1 MGVSHMTSQKS
12 ALVTGAQQGIGAAIA
27 AVLIEANVNVVM
39 NYLDDSSE
47 VSRLVDIATKK
58 GVGAK
63 ILQGDV
69 TDLKQAQMMVDAVD
83 EFGGIDFLVSN
94 AAIYPRSG
102 LLEMTEDE
110 WDQVLSVNLKGCFF
124 VIQAAARRMI
134 ATGRGGSIVTLS
146 SGAAVKGAVY
156 GAHYSASKSGLFGL
170 TKSAALE
177 LARENIR
184 ANVVAPGLVDTDQ
197 PRIEFSDDEMDRMW
211 QSLPLGGKTEPS
223 DVADLVM
230 FLLSDQ
236 ARRIT
241 GQIIHVNGGG
251 LLV

>member
-1 MGVSHMTSQKS
+1 MTTQKS

-27 AVLIEANVNVVM
+27 SVLIDANVNVVM
-39 NYLDDSSE
+39 NYLDDDRE
-47 VSRLVDIATKK
+47 VSRLVDIATGK
-58 GVGAK
+58 GVRARA
-63 ILQGDV
+63 LRGDV
-69 TDLKQAQMMVDAVD
+69 TNLKQVQMMVDAVD

-94 AAIYPRSG
+94 AAIYPRSS

-124 VIQAAARRMI
+124 VLQAAAKKMI
-134 ATGRGGSIVTLS
+134 ASGRGGAIVTLS
-146 SGAAVKGAVY
+146 SGAAVKGAVH

-177 LARENIR
+177 LARQNIR

-197 PRIEFSDDEMDRMW
+197 PRIEFSDEDMDRLW
-211 QSLPLGGKTEPS
+211 QILPLAGKTEPS

>member
-1 MGVSHMTSQKS
+1 MITQKS

-27 AVLIEANVNVVM
+27 SVLIEANVNVVM
-39 NYLDDSSE
+39 NYLDDDRE
-47 VSRLVDIATKK
+47 VSRLVDIATGK
-58 GVGAK
+58 GIGAK
-63 ILQGDV
+63 ALRGDV
-69 TDLKQAQMMVDAVD
+69 TNLEQAQMMVDAVD
-83 EFGGIDFLVSN
+83 EFGGIDFLISN
-94 AAIYPRSG
+94 AAIYPRSS

-124 VIQAAARRMI
+124 VLQAAAKKMV
-134 ATGRGGSIVTLS
+134 ASGRGGSIVTLS
-146 SGAAVKGAVY
+146 SGAAVKGAVN

-177 LARENIR
+177 LAGHNIR
-184 ANVVAPGLVDTDQ
+184 ANIVAPGLVDTDQ
-197 PRIEFSDDEMDRMW
+197 PRIEFSDDDMDRLW
-211 QSLPLGGKTEPS
+211 QILPLAGKTEPS

>member
-1 MGVSHMTSQKS
+1 MTTQKS

-27 AVLIEANVNVVM
+27 SVLIDANVNVVM
-39 NYLDDSSE
+39 NYLDDDRE
-47 VSRLVDIATKK
+47 VSRLVDIATGK
-58 GVGAK
+58 GVRARA
-63 ILQGDV
+63 LRGDV
-69 TDLKQAQMMVDAVD
+69 TNLKQAQMMVDAVD

-94 AAIYPRSG
+94 AAIYPRSS

-124 VIQAAARRMI
+124 VLQAAAKKMI
-134 ATGRGGSIVTLS
+134 ASGRGGAIVTLS
-146 SGAAVKGAVY
+146 SGAAVKGAVH

-177 LARENIR
+177 LARQNIR

-197 PRIEFSDDEMDRMW
+197 PRIEFSDEDMDRLW
-211 QSLPLGGKTEPS
+211 QILPLAGKTEPS

>member
-1 MGVSHMTSQKS
+1 MITQKS

-27 AVLIEANVNVVM
+27 SVLIEANVNVVI
-39 NYLDDSSE
+39 NYLDDDRE
-47 VSRLVDIATKK
+47 VNRLVDIATGK

-63 ILQGDV
+63 ALRGDV
-69 TDLKQAQMMVDAVD
+69 TNLKQAQMMVDAVD
-83 EFGGIDFLVSN
+83 EFGGIDFLISN
-94 AAIYPRSG
+94 AAIYPRSS

-124 VIQAAARRMI
+124 VLQAAAKKMV
-134 ATGRGGSIVTLS
+134 ASGRGGSIVTLS
-146 SGAAVKGAVY
+146 SGAAVKGAVH
-156 GAHYSASKSGLFGL
+156 GSHYSASKSGLFGL

-177 LARENIR
+177 LAGHNIR

-197 PRIEFSDDEMDRMW
+197 PRIEFSDDDMDRLW
-211 QSLPLGGKTEPS
+211 QILPLAGKTEPS

>member
-1 MGVSHMTSQKS
+1 MITQKS

-27 AVLIEANVNVVM
+27 SVLIEANVNVVM
-39 NYLDDSSE
+39 NYLDDDRE
-47 VSRLVDIATKK
+47 VSRLVDIATGK
-58 GVGAK
+58 GIGAK
-63 ILQGDV
+63 ALRGDV
-69 TDLKQAQMMVDAVD
+69 TNLEQAQMMVDAVD
-83 EFGGIDFLVSN
+83 EFGGIDFLISN
-94 AAIYPRSG
+94 AAIYPRSS

-124 VIQAAARRMI
+124 VLQAAAKKMV
-134 ATGRGGSIVTLS
+134 ASGRGGSIVTLS
-146 SGAAVKGAVY
+146 SGAAVKGAVN

-177 LARENIR
+177 LAGHNIR
-184 ANVVAPGLVDTDQ
+184 ANIVAPGLVDTDQ
-197 PRIEFSDDEMDRMW
+197 PRIEFSDDDLDRLW
-211 QSLPLGGKTEPS
+211 QILPLAGKTEPK

>member
-1 MGVSHMTSQKS
+1 MTTQKS

-27 AVLIEANVNVVM
+27 SVLIDANVNVVM
-39 NYLDDSSE
+39 NYLDDDRE
-47 VSRLVDIATKK
+47 VSRLVDIATGK
-58 GVGAK
+58 GVRAK
-63 ILQGDV
+63 ALRGDV
-69 TDLKQAQMMVDAVD
+69 TNLKQVQMMVDAVD

-94 AAIYPRSG
+94 AAIYPRSS

-124 VIQAAARRMI
+124 VLQAAAKKMI
-134 ATGRGGSIVTLS
+134 ASGRGGAIVTLS
-146 SGAAVKGAVY
+146 SGAAVKGAVH

-177 LARENIR
+177 LAGQNIR

-197 PRIEFSDDEMDRMW
+197 PRIEFSDEDMDRLW
-211 QSLPLGGKTEPS
+211 QILPLAGKTEPS

>member
-1 MGVSHMTSQKS
+1 MITQKS

-27 AVLIEANVNVVM
+27 SVLIEANVNVVM
-39 NYLDDSSE
+39 NYLDDDRE
-47 VSRLVDIATKK
+47 VSRLLDIATGK
-58 GVGAK
+58 GIGAK
-63 ILQGDV
+63 ALRGDV
-69 TDLKQAQMMVDAVD
+69 TNLEQAQMMVDAVD
-83 EFGGIDFLVSN
+83 EFGGIDFLISN
-94 AAIYPRSG
+94 AAIYPRSS

-124 VIQAAARRMI
+124 VLQAAAKKMV
-134 ATGRGGSIVTLS
+134 ASGRGGSIVTLS
-146 SGAAVKGAVY
+146 SGAAVKGAVH
-156 GAHYSASKSGLFGL
+156 GSHYSASKSGLFGL

-177 LARENIR
+177 LAGHNIR

-197 PRIEFSDDEMDRMW
+197 PRIEFSDDDMDRLW
-211 QSLPLGGKTEPS
+211 QILPLAGKTEPK

>member
-1 MGVSHMTSQKS
+1 MTTQKS

-27 AVLIEANVNVVM
+27 SVLIDANVNVVM
-39 NYLDDSSE
+39 NYLDDDRE
-47 VSRLVDIATKK
+47 VSRLVDIATGK
-58 GVGAK
+58 GVRAK
-63 ILQGDV
+63 ALRGDV
-69 TDLKQAQMMVDAVD
+69 TNLKQAHMMVDAVD

-94 AAIYPRSG
+94 AAIYPRSS

-124 VIQAAARRMI
+124 VLQAAAKKMI
-134 ATGRGGSIVTLS
+134 ASGRGGAIVTLS
-146 SGAAVKGAVY
+146 SGAAVKGAVH

-177 LARENIR
+177 LARQNIR

-197 PRIEFSDDEMDRMW
+197 PRIEFSDEDMDRLW
-211 QSLPLGGKTEPS
+211 QILPLAGKTEPS

>member
-1 MGVSHMTSQKS
+1 MITQKS

-27 AVLIEANVNVVM
+27 SVLIEANVNVVM
-39 NYLDDSSE
+39 NYLDDDRE
-47 VSRLVDIATKK
+47 VSRLVDIATGK

-63 ILQGDV
+63 ALRGDV
-69 TDLKQAQMMVDAVD
+69 TNLKQAQMMVDAVD
-83 EFGGIDFLVSN
+83 EFGGIDFLISN
-94 AAIYPRSG
+94 AAIYPRSS

-124 VIQAAARRMI
+124 VLQAAAKKMV
-134 ATGRGGSIVTLS
+134 ASGRGGSIVTLS
-146 SGAAVKGAVY
+146 SGAAVKGAVN

-177 LARENIR
+177 LAGHNIR

-197 PRIEFSDDEMDRMW
+197 PRIEFSDDDMDRLW
-211 QSLPLGGKTEPS
+211 QILPLAGKTEPS

>member
-1 MGVSHMTSQKS
+1 MITQKS

-27 AVLIEANVNVVM
+27 SVLIEANVNVVM
-39 NYLDDSSE
+39 NYLDDDRE
-47 VSRLVDIATKK
+47 VSRLVDIATGK

-63 ILQGDV
+63 ALRGDV
-69 TDLKQAQMMVDAVD
+69 TNLKQAQMMVDAVD
-83 EFGGIDFLVSN
+83 EFGGIDFLISN
-94 AAIYPRSG
+94 AAIYPRSS

-124 VIQAAARRMI
+124 VLQAAAKKMV
-134 ATGRGGSIVTLS
+134 ASGRGGSIVTLS
-146 SGAAVKGAVY
+146 SGAAVKGAVH
-156 GAHYSASKSGLFGL
+156 GSHYSASKSGLFGL

-177 LARENIR
+177 LAGHNIR

-197 PRIEFSDDEMDRMW
+197 PRIEFSDDDMDRLW
-211 QSLPLGGKTEPS
+211 QILPLAGKTEPS

>member
-1 MGVSHMTSQKS
+1 MTTQKS

-27 AVLIEANVNVVM
+27 SALIDANVNVVM
-39 NYLDDSSE
+39 NYLDDDRE
-47 VSRLVDIATKK
+47 VSRLVDIATGK
-58 GVGAK
+58 GVRAK
-63 ILQGDV
+63 ALRGDV
-69 TDLKQAQMMVDAVD
+69 TNLKQVQMMVDAVD

-94 AAIYPRSG
+94 AAIYPRSS

-124 VIQAAARRMI
+124 VLQAAAKKMI
-134 ATGRGGSIVTLS
+134 ASGRGGAIVTLS
-146 SGAAVKGAVY
+146 SGAAVKGAVH

-177 LARENIR
+177 LARQNIR

-197 PRIEFSDDEMDRMW
+197 PRIEFSDEDMDRLW
-211 QSLPLGGKTEPS
+211 QILPLAGKTEPS

>member
-1 MGVSHMTSQKS
+1 MITQKS

-27 AVLIEANVNVVM
+27 SVLIEANVNVVM
-39 NYLDDSSE
+39 NYLDDDRE
-47 VSRLVDIATKK
+47 VSRLVDIATGK

-63 ILQGDV
+63 VLRGDV
-69 TDLKQAQMMVDAVD
+69 TNLKQAQMMVDAVD
-83 EFGGIDFLVSN
+83 EFGGIDFLISN
-94 AAIYPRSG
+94 AAIYPRSS

-124 VIQAAARRMI
+124 VLQAAAKKMV
-134 ATGRGGSIVTLS
+134 ASGRGGSIVTLS
-146 SGAAVKGAVY
+146 SGAAVKGAVH
-156 GAHYSASKSGLFGL
+156 GSHYSASKSGLFGL

-177 LARENIR
+177 LAGHNIR

-197 PRIEFSDDEMDRMW
+197 PRIEFSDDDMDRLW
-211 QSLPLGGKTEPS
+211 QILPLAGKTEPS

>member
-1 MGVSHMTSQKS
+1 MITQKS

-27 AVLIEANVNVVM
+27 SVLIEANVNVVM
-39 NYLDDSSE
+39 NYLDDDRE
-47 VSRLVDIATKK
+47 VSRLVDIATGK

-63 ILQGDV
+63 ALRGDV
-69 TDLKQAQMMVDAVD
+69 TNLKQAQMMVDAVD
-83 EFGGIDFLVSN
+83 EFGGIDFLISN

-124 VIQAAARRMI
+124 VLQAAAKKMV
-134 ATGRGGSIVTLS
+134 ASGRGGSIVTLS
-146 SGAAVKGAVY
+146 SGAAVKGAVH
-156 GAHYSASKSGLFGL
+156 GSHYSASKSGLFGL

-177 LARENIR
+177 LAGHNIR

-197 PRIEFSDDEMDRMW
+197 PRIEFSDDDMDRLW
-211 QSLPLGGKTEPS
+211 EILPLAGKTEPS

>member
-1 MGVSHMTSQKS
+1 MTTQKS

-27 AVLIEANVNVVM
+27 SVLIDANVNVVM
-39 NYLDDSSE
+39 NYLDDDRE
-47 VSRLVDIATKK
+47 VSRLVDIATGK
-58 GVGAK
+58 GVRAK
-63 ILQGDV
+63 ALRGDV
-69 TDLKQAQMMVDAVD
+69 TNLKQVQMMVDAVD

-94 AAIYPRSG
+94 AAIYPRSS

-124 VIQAAARRMI
+124 VLQAAAKKMI
-134 ATGRGGSIVTLS
+134 ASGRGGAIVTLS
-146 SGAAVKGAVY
+146 SGAAVKGAVH

-177 LARENIR
+177 LARQNIR

-197 PRIEFSDDEMDRMW
+197 PRIEFSDEDMDRLW
-211 QSLPLGGKTEPS
+211 QILPLAGKTEPS

>member
-1 MGVSHMTSQKS
+1 MTTQKS

-27 AVLIEANVNVVM
+27 SVLIDANLNVVM
-39 NYLDDSSE
+39 NYLDDDRE
-47 VSRLVDIATKK
+47 VSRLVDIATGK
-58 GVGAK
+58 GVRARA
-63 ILQGDV
+63 LRGDV
-69 TDLKQAQMMVDAVD
+69 TNLKQVQMMVDAVD

-94 AAIYPRSG
+94 AAIYPRSS

-124 VIQAAARRMI
+124 VLQAAAKKMI
-134 ATGRGGSIVTLS
+134 ASGRGGAIVTLS
-146 SGAAVKGAVY
+146 SGAAVKGAVH

-177 LARENIR
+177 LARQNIR

-197 PRIEFSDDEMDRMW
+197 PRIEFSDEDMDRLW
-211 QSLPLGGKTEPS
+211 QILPLAGKTEPS

>member
-1 MGVSHMTSQKS
+1 MITQKS

-27 AVLIEANVNVVM
+27 SVLIEANVNVVM
-39 NYLDDSSE
+39 NYLDDDRE
-47 VSRLVDIATKK
+47 VSRLVDIATGK

-63 ILQGDV
+63 ALRGDV
-69 TDLKQAQMMVDAVD
+69 TNLKQAQIMVDAVD
-83 EFGGIDFLVSN
+83 EFGGIDFLISN
-94 AAIYPRSG
+94 AAIYPRSS

-124 VIQAAARRMI
+124 VLQAAAKKMV
-134 ATGRGGSIVTLS
+134 ASGRGGSIVTLS
-146 SGAAVKGAVY
+146 SGAAVKGAVH
-156 GAHYSASKSGLFGL
+156 GSHYSASKSGLFGL

-177 LARENIR
+177 LAGHNIR

-197 PRIEFSDDEMDRMW
+197 PRIEFSDDDMDRLW
-211 QSLPLGGKTEPS
+211 QILPLAGKTEPT

>member
-1 MGVSHMTSQKS
+1 MITQRS
-12 ALVTGAQQGIGAAIA
+12 ALVTGAQQGIGASIA
-27 AVLIEANVNVVM
+27 SVLIEANVNVVM
-39 NYLDDSSE
+39 NYLDDDRE
-47 VSRLVDIATKK
+47 VSRLVDIATGK

-63 ILQGDV
+63 ALRGDV
-69 TDLKQAQMMVDAVD
+69 TNLKQAQMMVDAVD
-83 EFGGIDFLVSN
+83 EFGGIDFLISN
-94 AAIYPRSG
+94 AAIYPRSS

-124 VIQAAARRMI
+124 VLQAAAKKMV
-134 ATGRGGSIVTLS
+134 ASGRGGSIVTLS
-146 SGAAVKGAVY
+146 SGAAVKGAVH
-156 GAHYSASKSGLFGL
+156 GSHYSASKSGLFGL

-177 LARENIR
+177 LAGHNIR

-197 PRIEFSDDEMDRMW
+197 PRIEFSEDDMDRLW
-211 QSLPLGGKTEPS
+211 QILPLAGKTEPT

>member
-1 MGVSHMTSQKS
+1 MITQKS

-27 AVLIEANVNVVM
+27 SVLIEANVNVVM
-39 NYLDDSSE
+39 NYLDDDRE
-47 VSRLVDIATKK
+47 VSRLVDIATGK
-58 GVGAK
+58 GIGAK
-63 ILQGDV
+63 ALRGDV
-69 TDLKQAQMMVDAVD
+69 TNLEQAQMMVDAVD
-83 EFGGIDFLVSN
+83 EFGGIDFLISN
-94 AAIYPRSG
+94 AAIYPRSS

-124 VIQAAARRMI
+124 VLQAAAKKMV
-134 ATGRGGSIVTLS
+134 ASGRGGSIVTLS
-146 SGAAVKGAVY
+146 SGAAVKGAVN

-177 LARENIR
+177 LAGHNIR
-184 ANVVAPGLVDTDQ
+184 ANIVAPGLVDTDQ
-197 PRIEFSDDEMDRMW
+197 PRIEFSDDDLDRLW
-211 QSLPLGGKTEPS
+211 QILPLAGKTEPS

>member
-1 MGVSHMTSQKS
+1 MTTQKS

-27 AVLIEANVNVVM
+27 SVLIDANVNVVM
-39 NYLDDSSE
+39 NYLDDDRE
-47 VSRLVDIATKK
+47 VSRLVDIATGK

-63 ILQGDV
+63 ALRGDV
-69 TDLKQAQMMVDAVD
+69 TNLTQAQMMVDAVD

-94 AAIYPRSG
+94 AAIYPRSS

-124 VIQAAARRMI
+124 VLQAAAKKMI
-134 ATGRGGSIVTLS
+134 ASGRGGSIVTLS
-146 SGAAVKGAVY
+146 SGAAVKGAVH

-177 LARENIR
+177 LAGQNIR

-197 PRIEFSDDEMDRMW
+197 PRIEFSDEDMDRLW
-211 QSLPLGGKTEPS
+211 QILPLAGKTEPS

>member
-1 MGVSHMTSQKS
+1 MTTQKS

-27 AVLIEANVNVVM
+27 SVLIDANVNVVM
-39 NYLDDSSE
+39 NYLDDDRE
-47 VSRLVDIATKK
+47 VSRLVDIATGK
-58 GVGAK
+58 GVRAK
-63 ILQGDV
+63 ALRGDV
-69 TDLKQAQMMVDAVD
+69 TNLKQAQMMVDAVD

-94 AAIYPRSG
+94 AAIYPRSS

-124 VIQAAARRMI
+124 VLQAAAKKMI
-134 ATGRGGSIVTLS
+134 ASGRGGAIVTLS
-146 SGAAVKGAVY
+146 SGAAVKGAVH

-177 LARENIR
+177 LARQNIR

-197 PRIEFSDDEMDRMW
+197 PRIEFSDEDMDRLW
-211 QSLPLGGKTEPS
+211 QILPLAGKTEPS

>member
-1 MGVSHMTSQKS
+1 MITQKS

-27 AVLIEANVNVVM
+27 SVLIEANVNVVI
-39 NYLDDSSE
+39 NYLDDDRE
-47 VSRLVDIATKK
+47 VNRLVDIATGK

-63 ILQGDV
+63 ALRGDV
-69 TDLKQAQMMVDAVD
+69 TNLKQAQMMVDAVD
-83 EFGGIDFLVSN
+83 EFGGIDFLISN
-94 AAIYPRSG
+94 AAIYPRSS

-124 VIQAAARRMI
+124 VLQAAAKKMV
-134 ATGRGGSIVTLS
+134 ASGRGGSIVTLS
-146 SGAAVKGAVY
+146 SGAAVKGAVH
-156 GAHYSASKSGLFGL
+156 GSHYSASKSGLFGL

-177 LARENIR
+177 LAGHNIR

-197 PRIEFSDDEMDRMW
+197 PRIEFSDDDMDRLW
-211 QSLPLGGKTEPS
+211 QILPLAGKTEPT

>member
-1 MGVSHMTSQKS
+1 
-12 ALVTGAQQGIGAAIA
+12 
-27 AVLIEANVNVVM
+27 
-39 NYLDDSSE
+39 
-47 VSRLVDIATKK
+47 
-58 GVGAK
+58 
-63 ILQGDV
+63 
-69 TDLKQAQMMVDAVD
+69 MMVDAVD

-94 AAIYPRSG
+94 AAIYPRSS

-124 VIQAAARRMI
+124 VLQAAAKKMI
-134 ATGRGGSIVTLS
+134 ASGRGGAIVTLS
-146 SGAAVKGAVY
+146 SGAAVKGAVH

-177 LARENIR
+177 LARQNIR

-197 PRIEFSDDEMDRMW
+197 PRIEFSDEDMDRLW
-211 QSLPLGGKTEPS
+211 QILPLAGKTEPS

>member
-1 MGVSHMTSQKS
+1 MTTQKS

-27 AVLIEANVNVVM
+27 SVLVDANVNVVM
-39 NYLDDSSE
+39 NYLDDDRE
-47 VSRLVDIATKK
+47 VSRLVDIATGK
-58 GVGAK
+58 GVRAK
-63 ILQGDV
+63 ALRGDV
-69 TDLKQAQMMVDAVD
+69 TNLKQAQMMVDAVD

-94 AAIYPRSG
+94 AAIYPRSS

-124 VIQAAARRMI
+124 VLQAAAKKMI
-134 ATGRGGSIVTLS
+134 ASGRGGAIVTLS
-146 SGAAVKGAVY
+146 SGAAVKGAVH

-177 LARENIR
+177 LARQNIR

-197 PRIEFSDDEMDRMW
+197 PRIEFSDEDMDRLW
-211 QSLPLGGKTEPS
+211 QILPLAGKTEPS

>member
-1 MGVSHMTSQKS
+1 MITQKS

-27 AVLIEANVNVVM
+27 SVLIEANVNVVM
-39 NYLDDSSE
+39 NYLDDDRE
-47 VSRLVDIATKK
+47 VSRLVDIATGK

-63 ILQGDV
+63 VLRGDV
-69 TDLKQAQMMVDAVD
+69 TNLKQAQMMVDAVD
-83 EFGGIDFLVSN
+83 EFGGIDFLISN
-94 AAIYPRSG
+94 AAIYPRSS

-124 VIQAAARRMI
+124 VLQAAAKKMV
-134 ATGRGGSIVTLS
+134 ASGRGGSIVTLS
-146 SGAAVKGAVY
+146 SGAAVKGAVH
-156 GAHYSASKSGLFGL
+156 GSHYSASKSGLFGL

-177 LARENIR
+177 LAGHNIR

-197 PRIEFSDDEMDRMW
+197 PRIEFSDDDMDRLW
-211 QSLPLGGKTEPS
+211 EILPLAGKTEPS

>member
-1 MGVSHMTSQKS
+1 MITQKS

-27 AVLIEANVNVVM
+27 SVLIEANVNVVM
-39 NYLDDSSE
+39 NYLDDDRE
-47 VSRLVDIATKK
+47 VSRLVDIATGK

-63 ILQGDV
+63 ALRGDV
-69 TDLKQAQMMVDAVD
+69 TNLKQAQMMVDAVD
-83 EFGGIDFLVSN
+83 EFGGIDFLISN
-94 AAIYPRSG
+94 AAIYPRSS

-124 VIQAAARRMI
+124 VLQAAAKKMV
-134 ATGRGGSIVTLS
+134 ASGRGGSIVTLS
-146 SGAAVKGAVY
+146 SGAAVKGAVH
-156 GAHYSASKSGLFGL
+156 GSHYSASKSGLFGL

-177 LARENIR
+177 LAGHNIR

-197 PRIEFSDDEMDRMW
+197 PRIEFSDDDMDRLW
-211 QSLPLGGKTEPS
+211 EILPLAGKTEPS